1 MHECDC
7 CKSEVHAVNEHDLCF
22 SCACV
27 QQCAAIIEDET
38 ELDANASVDL
48 AMELMG
54 LVRSRILERLL
65 DDGGVPAG
73 IHRRRETGDGSARPG
88 TLKNRSDVDD

>member
-1 MHECDC
+1 
-7 CKSEVHAVNEHDLCF
+7 
-22 SCACV
+22 
-27 QQCAAIIEDET
+27 
-38 ELDANASVDL
+38 VDL